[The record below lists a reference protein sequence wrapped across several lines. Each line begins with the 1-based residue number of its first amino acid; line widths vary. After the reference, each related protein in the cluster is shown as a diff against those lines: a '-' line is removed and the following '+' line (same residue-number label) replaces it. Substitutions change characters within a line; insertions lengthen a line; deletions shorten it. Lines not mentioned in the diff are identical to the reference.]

1 MTSILNTEHP
11 QLVVLNGDLITGEA
25 TNRSNSSAYVDRII
39 APLIDQDVPWA
50 STYGNHESASS
61 LCPRDVFQRE
71 RESEHGNSLT
81 QRMVSDSKAGYTN
94 YFLPVFPQNESEVP
108 GVILWFFDT
117 RGGTSCPD
125 AEGSGTRPDW
135 VDRSVSFCFCIIYNF
150 LNRFDKGN

>member
-25 TNRSNSSAYVDRII
+25 INRSNSSSYVDRIL

-71 RESEHGNSLT
+71 SDRRNSLT
-81 QRMVSDSKAGYTN
+81 ESMVSDAAAGYTN

-108 GVILWFFDT
+108 GAILWFFDT
-117 RGGTSCPD
+117 RGGTFCPD
-125 AEGSGTRPDW
+125 AEGGSGTRPDW
-135 VDRSVSFCFCIIYNF
+135 IDPSVSCCFCIIYKFINI
-150 LNRFDKGN
+150 FDKGN